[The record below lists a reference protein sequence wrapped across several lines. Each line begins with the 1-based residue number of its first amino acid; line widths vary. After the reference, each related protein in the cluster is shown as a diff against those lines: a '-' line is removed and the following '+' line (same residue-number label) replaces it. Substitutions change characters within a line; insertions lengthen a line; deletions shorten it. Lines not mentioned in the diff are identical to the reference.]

1 MAKVTMTLM
10 HIATKALIL
19 LSGLVLSLVSSS
31 NLSAQAGF
39 SQTEVLNVHHVA
51 LDWLACG
58 GGGSG
63 AYRRPP
69 KPGHRH
75 AQATTPTAVPPPPSS
90 SDGGKSLPPVLTPGL

>member
-1 MAKVTMTLM
+1 MAKVTKTLM
-10 HIATKALIL
+10 HIATKSLIL

-39 SQTEVLNVHHVA
+39 SQTEARSPHPEGF
-51 LDWLACG
+51 DWLACG

-75 AQATTPTAVPPPPSS
+75 AQATTPTAVSPTSS
-90 SDGGKSLPPVLTPGL
+90 SVDGKTLTPALTPGL